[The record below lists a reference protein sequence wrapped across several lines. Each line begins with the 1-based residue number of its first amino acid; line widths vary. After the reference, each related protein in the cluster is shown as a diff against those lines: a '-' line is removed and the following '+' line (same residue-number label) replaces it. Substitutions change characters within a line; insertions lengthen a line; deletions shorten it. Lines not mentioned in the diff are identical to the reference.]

1 MTLVIND
8 RNSFI
13 GSENYPAKT
22 VNIFTE
28 LGQVLEAFETLS
40 LFCQDLIFKPVT
52 VLPSCVDCTNLLY
65 WQATAF

>member
-8 RNSFI
+8 RNSFF

-22 VNIFTE
+22 VKIFTE

-40 LFCQDLIFKPVT
+40 LFCQYFI
-52 VLPSCVDCTNLLY
+52 NH
-65 WQATAF
+65 